1 MKIQNLTEASK
12 VQVYIQEFQELSP
25 SQVMLVSRIWRYKT
39 EQGTHLLMQ
48 QKIKFSES
56 SLRIHSERDRFL
68 TKLYHQNLKGL
79 FEGTKMVSS

>member
-12 VQVYIQEFQELSP
+12 VQVYIQKFQELSP

-39 EQGTHLLMQ
+39 EQGTQLLMQ

-56 SLRIHSERDRFL
+56 SLRIHS
-68 TKLYHQNLKGL
+68 Q
-79 FEGTKMVSS
+79 